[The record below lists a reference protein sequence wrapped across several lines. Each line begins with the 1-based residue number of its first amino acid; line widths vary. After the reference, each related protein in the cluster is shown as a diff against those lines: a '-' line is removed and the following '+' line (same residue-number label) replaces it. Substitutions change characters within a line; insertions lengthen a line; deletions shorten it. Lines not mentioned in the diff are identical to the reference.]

1 MKPYQKKI
9 KEYKH
14 VIQKQYVRKEAV
26 NQTVD
31 LCRETMA
38 EQEDGRIS
46 YFEFIREQSRYI
58 EKKWWMLQGS
68 VLLLLWYLLWDNG
81 ADGNL
86 ERLTGSFA
94 AVFAVLIIPEIWK
107 NRRYSSVEIEKAA
120 YYSLRQICAARI
132 LMFAMVDLVLI
143 TVFFV
148 IALHTVQIMAYRL
161 AVDFLLPFLVSC
173 CICFRFLCS
182 RRGGMEYAATAL
194 CMVWSAVWSVVAA
207 NEAIYDR
214 LAEPVWLGM
223 ILLFLGYLVFC
234 IRKAISDCEI
244 AWEV

>member
-1 MKPYQKKI
+1 M
-9 KEYKH
+9 
-14 VIQKQYVRKEAV
+14 
-26 NQTVD
+26 D
-31 LCRETMA
+31 L
-38 EQEDGRIS
+38 
-46 YFEFIREQSRYI
+46 
-58 EKKWWMLQGS
+58 
-68 VLLLLWYLLWDNG
+68 
-81 ADGNL
+81 
-86 ERLTGSFA
+86 
-94 AVFAVLIIPEIWK
+94 
-107 NRRYSSVEIEKAA
+107 
-120 YYSLRQICAARI
+120 
-132 LMFAMVDLVLI
+132 
-143 TVFFV
+143 
-148 IALHTVQIMAYRL
+148 
-161 AVDFLLPFLVSC
+161 DFLLPFLVSC